1 MTLTKGQIVDSIYNN
16 SDLNKTQAK
25 RIMETLIETIKK
37 TLESGE
43 GVMITRF
50 GKFCVKEKKQRKERN
65 PETGK
70 NRFTEQRRVVIF
82 RCSPVLSNKLD
93 GKR

>member
-1 MTLTKGQIVDSIYNN
+1 MTLTKGQIIDSICNN
-16 SDLNKTQAK
+16 SELNKTQAK
-25 RIMETLIETIKK
+25 RIVETLLETIKK

-43 GVMITRF
+43 GVLITRF
-50 GKFCVKEKKQRKERN
+50 GKFCVKEKKRRKGKN

-70 NRFTEQRRVVIF
+70 NLFTEQRRVVIF
-82 RCSPVLSNKLD
+82 KCSPVLMDKLD